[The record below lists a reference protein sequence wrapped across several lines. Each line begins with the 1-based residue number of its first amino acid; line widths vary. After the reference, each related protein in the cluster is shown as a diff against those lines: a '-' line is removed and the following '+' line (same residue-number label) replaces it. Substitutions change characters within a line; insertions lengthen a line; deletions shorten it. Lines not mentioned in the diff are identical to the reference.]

1 MEEEKKKKLKDLLM
15 RLKRVNTVYNAKKT
29 TEEQRGRLLEA
40 SEKTILELVEMG
52 YKREFVEGL
61 IIGGKDFVES
71 LGEVKEFKTEDW
83 AEMIFF

>member
-1 MEEEKKKKLKDLLM
+1 MTEQQKEKLKDLLM
-15 RLKRVNTVYNAKKT
+15 RLKRVNSVYNAKKT
-29 TEEQRGRLLEA
+29 TEDQRGRLLEA

-52 YKREFVEGL
+52 YKREFVESL

-71 LGEVKEFKTEDW
+71 LGEVKEFGTEEW